1 MRRHEEVDGGAW
13 GAARRGYLLIGSIR
27 IHVGVGKANS
37 ADTNPMFWLVVL
49 DAFSK
54 RKMQMGEA
62 DHAEMRVHHD
72 TRWRKRLAL

>member
-1 MRRHEEVDGGAW
+1 MLMKEV
-13 GAARRGYLLIGSIR
+13 AARHVEAIHYSASTSIR
-27 IHVGVGKANS
+27 VGVGKAIS